1 VLRRLLTSAAASPRV
16 KHGVEVLPVSR
27 GLVKRFVAGED
38 VDSALVATRRLVAA
52 GLLASVD
59 RLGEAVVEP
68 EQAGTTADAYVELL
82 NALGEAGL
90 AEFCE
95 VSLKLSAVGQALPND
110 GERIALGHAQLICA
124 AARDAGTTVTL
135 DMEDHTTTDSTLS
148 IRAALAKDFPNV
160 GAVLQAALLRTE
172 ADCKDLANTGSRVR
186 LCKGAYR
193 EPASAAHQQRAAVD
207 LSYVRCLRVLM
218 RGNGYPMIATHDP
231 RLIRIAAAMAVQS
244 GRARGDYEYQM
255 LFGVRP
261 DEQRRLAARGEK
273 IRVYLP
279 YGTQW
284 YQYLMRRLAER
295 PANLTFFLR
304 AATSKG

>member
-1 VLRRLLTSAAASPRV
+1 
-16 KHGVEVLPVSR
+16 VLPVSR